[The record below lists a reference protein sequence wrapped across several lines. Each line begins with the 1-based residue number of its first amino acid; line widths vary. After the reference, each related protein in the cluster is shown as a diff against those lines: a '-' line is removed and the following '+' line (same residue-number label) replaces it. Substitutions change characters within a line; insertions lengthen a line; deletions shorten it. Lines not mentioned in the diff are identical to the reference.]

1 MPLLQS
7 KVGLGGVFLEKILVA
22 NGSVPKVGDAVDAM
36 SNKAGTWEIPEI
48 PNQATKSIW
57 LSDLDGILTTS
68 ECITLDSWYVWH
80 TQFFPEDVEKLK
92 KKQALCFFFTLA
104 IDF

>member
-1 MPLLQS
+1 M
-7 KVGLGGVFLEKILVA
+7 V

-68 ECITLDSWYVWH
+68 ECITLDSWYVRH
-80 TQFFPEDVEKLK
+80 TQFSQKM
-92 KKQALCFFFTLA
+92 
-104 IDF
+104 